1 VSSMENQQPVAGNE
15 GAVKP
20 ALSFFL
26 FGKSNEAGYGD
37 KVFRGITGFFAFLIL
52 ILAVLTF
59 TALFVNSLP
68 SIKAIG
74 WKFLV
79 SSEWDPIKQVFGA
92 VPYVYGTLV
101 SSFLSLLIAV
111 PLGLGIALF
120 LTELAPLNLRAPVA
134 FVVDILAAIPSVVYG
149 LWGMFVLAPIM
160 ARYVNPV
167 LAKVIGGPLFV
178 NTSIGLSFFT
188 AGVIL
193 SIMILPTII
202 SISRDVFEAV
212 PNVYRESAKAL
223 GATDWETIQLSVL
236 RASKPG
242 VVGAVMLGLGRA
254 LGETMAVTMVI
265 GNNAQ
270 VTANLLAPG
279 HSMASVIANEFTE
292 ATGDVYLAAL
302 SEIGLLLMV
311 ITFFLNIG
319 AHLLVWFTTR
329 NYGRN

>member
-1 VSSMENQQPVAGNE
+1 MNALNE
-15 GAVKP
+15 QEVDGGAVKP
-20 ALSFFL
+20 ALPFFL
-26 FGKSNEAGYGD
+26 FGKFKEVGFGD
-37 KVFRGITGFFAFLIL
+37 KLFRGITGFFAFLIL
-52 ILAVLTF
+52 VLALMTF
-59 TALFVNSLP
+59 LALWVNSGP
-68 SIKAIG
+68 CFKAMG
-74 WKFLV
+74 WRFLI
-79 SSEWDPIKQVFGA
+79 SSEWDPIQQKFGA
-92 VPYVYGTLV
+92 VPFVYGTLV
-101 SSFLSLLIAV
+101 SSFLALLIAT
-111 PLGLGIALF
+111 PLGLGISLF
-120 LTELAPLNLRAPVA
+120 LTELAPLNLRTPVA

-160 ARYVNPV
+160 QAYIDPV
-167 LAKVIGGPLFV
+167 MVKVIGGPFFV
-178 NTSIGLSFFT
+178 TTSIGLSFFT

-202 SISRDVFEAV
+202 VISREVFEAV

-236 RASKPG
+236 KPSKPG

-265 GNNAQ
+265 GNMAQ
-270 VTANLLAPG
+270 VTPNLLAPG

-311 ITFFLNIG
+311 ITLVLNIV

-329 NYGRN
+329 NYGRA